1 MEMEGMTFK
10 KLVNIKEE
18 QKNELDEI
26 RKQINENGGNVTVM
40 DLINDAIGI
49 FVDQYRDVAVLRYSP
64 AFYKKEDE

>member
-1 MEMEGMTFK
+1 MEGMTFK

-26 RKQINENGGNVTVM
+26 QNQINENSGNVTIM

-49 FVDQYRDVAVLRYSP
+49 L
-64 AFYKKEDE
+64 KE